1 MGMQRAARSHA
12 AACGNNNLSET
23 KQSEQ
28 SAIRSACNRAQLT
41 LWFMVVRDMHDARA
55 FPSPQQHNTTP
66 SEIPQSKKKKTSS
79 SMSCQK
85 AKTINE
91 KGEKIAYTRETA
103 DTGDTVPMAMSK
115 PREPPAGY
123 KNMIILNVPV
133 ETFQLRDVRRAKK
146 TR

>member
-1 MGMQRAARSHA
+1 MEMQRAAHSHA

-28 SAIRSACNRAQLT
+28 SAIRWACNRAQLT
-41 LWFMVVRDMHDARA
+41 LWFMVVRDIHDARA

-66 SEIPQSKKKKTSS
+66 SEIPQSKKKETSS
-79 SMSCQK
+79 SMPCQK

-115 PREPPAGY
+115 PRETTGGLQKYDNLECPR
-123 KNMIILNVPV
+123 
-133 ETFQLRDVRRAKK
+133 RDVSAARC
-146 TR
+146 